1 MNNEFKKILLTE
13 EQLQNRVREIAKLI
27 DQNHGQEELV
37 ILGLLKGS
45 YVFTADVVRHINN
58 TNLTVEFIVVSSYH
72 NDKSDEVKI
81 VLDLKKSVKDK
92 NIIILED
99 IVDTGKTLSA
109 IKKMLL
115 SRGAKK
121 VEIATMCSKKAHREI
136 QVDLDY
142 PTFEIP
148 DEFAVGY
155 GLDYNEYYRQ
165 LPYVA
170 ALSDEAIEAKR
181 K

>member
-1 MNNEFKKILLTE
+1 MNKDFKEILLTE
-13 EQLQNRVREIAKLI
+13 EQLKTRVKEIAQAI
-27 DQNHGQEELV
+27 DERHGNEELV

-45 YVFTADVVRHINN
+45 YVFTADVVRYIKNP
-58 TNLTVEFIVVSSYH
+58 NLTVEFIVVSSYH
-72 NDKSDEVKI
+72 NDRSDEVKI
-81 VLDLKKSVKDK
+81 VLDLKKTVKGK

-115 SRGAKK
+115 SRGANK
-121 VEIATMCSKKAHREI
+121 VEIATMCSKPSRREI

-165 LPYVA
+165 LPFVA
-170 ALSDEAIEAKR
+170 ALTPEAIEKKR